1 MNTDKKWN
9 LLFIEDDRSMFDA
22 GTKMFNQLFN
32 KVDKVL
38 DKEEALKLFDSN
50 QYDIVLA
57 DLSVEPEGV
66 GLLKQMK
73 DKKSEQAI
81 FALVAPKDTD
91 KLYGIAD
98 LGINAFELIPIQFDQ
113 ALEQIAMFNPFVSL
127 CPFVLSHLHFLDS
140 KMYH

>member
-9 LLFIEDDRSMFDA
+9 VLFIEDDRSMFDS
-22 GTKMFNQLFN
+22 GTKMFNELFN

-38 DKEEALKLFDSN
+38 GKEEALKLFDSN

-73 DKKSEQAI
+73 DKKPEQAI

-91 KLYGIAD
+91 KLFGIAD

-113 ALEQIAMFNPFVSL
+113 ALEQIAMFNP
-127 CPFVLSHLHFLDS
+127 
-140 KMYH
+140 YEEQ